1 MNVFIEDLKFSDI
14 EECYELNN
22 LIFNEK
28 WNLNEIKDLYKRLH
42 KMKDSYRFL
51 AVKDQTN
58 KIIGYVSCIIA
69 YNLFDGGRPY
79 MELWWLGVHPEYR
92 RKGIATKLISYVENI
107 AKEYNCEFICFTSE
121 NNRVDAHEFYK
132 KNGYEID
139 SLGFIKEF
147 D

>member
-1 MNVFIEDLKFSDI
+1 MDIFIEDLKFSDI
-14 EECYELNN
+14 EECYELNS

-28 WNLNEIKDLYKRLH
+28 WDLSEIKNLYKRLH

-51 AVKDQTN
+51 VVKDHNN
-58 KIIGYVSCIIA
+58 KIIGYVSCVIA

-79 MELWWLGVHPEYR
+79 MELWWLGIHPNYR
-92 RKGIATKLISYVENI
+92 RKGIASKLIKHVENI
-107 AKEYNCEFICFTSE
+107 AKDYNCEFICFSSE
-121 NNRVDAHEFYK
+121 SNRIDAHEFYK